1 MLRLAVLISFA
12 AVLLIPPTIFAENKP
27 PMLTNDD
34 LIKYK
39 KDSDN
44 SPYQHHPRQSIAPT
58 EDSRN
63 EEAYGAWCDA
73 GTQYRNRVERAK
85 KEMEE
90 AEEKFRIEKHEHE
103 VYKMY
108 KGKLGR
114 SSSYISAENRLSYA
128 RKNLEA
134 AELDLSDLESQAH
147 RKGVKPGWLRCQ
159 K

>member
-1 MLRLAVLISFA
+1 MFRLMLLSLSIVI
-12 AVLLIPPTIFAENKP
+12 LLSSSMPAETNPPL
-27 PMLTNDD
+27 LTNDD

-44 SPYQHHPRQSIAPT
+44 APYMHNPRQSYTPT
-58 EDSRN
+58 EVSRN
-63 EEAYGAWCDA
+63 QAAYEPWCDV
-73 GTQYRNRVERAK
+73 GTKYRNRVDRAK
-85 KEMEE
+85 KEVDE
-90 AEEKFRIEKHEHE
+90 AEEKLRIEKHEYE

-114 SSSYISAENRLSYA
+114 PSSYISAENRLSYA
-128 RKNLEA
+128 KKNLA
-134 AELDLSDLESQAH
+134 TAELDLSELESQAH